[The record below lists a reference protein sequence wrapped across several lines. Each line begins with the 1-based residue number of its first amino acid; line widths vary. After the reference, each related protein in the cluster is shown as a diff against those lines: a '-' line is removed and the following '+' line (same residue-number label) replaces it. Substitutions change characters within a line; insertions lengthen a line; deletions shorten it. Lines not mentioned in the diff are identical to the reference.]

1 MNKFLNR
8 FFQFNTRQDP
18 VVFWSTALSLLG
30 VAITLGVFVLTYN
43 DLPSQLPLFYSKSWG
58 ENQLV
63 PISQIIILPAL
74 TILITLINLLVSWHL
89 HTSQQVLK
97 RMLSI
102 FSASLSSILT
112 LAAIRIIFLFL

>member
-1 MNKFLNR
+1 MKR
-8 FFQFNTRQDP
+8 FAQSFSQFNKRQDP
-18 VVFWSTALSLLG
+18 VVFWATAVSLFG
-30 VAITLGVFVLTYN
+30 IAVTLGVFVLYYN
-43 DLPSQLPLFYSKSWG
+43 ELPSQLPLFYSLSWG

-74 TILITLINLLVSWHL
+74 TVVITLINLLVSWHL
-89 HTSQQVLK
+89 HPSQQVLK
-97 RMLSI
+97 RMLSL